1 MTVTAEAVEL
11 VAAVEPEIERLMGE
25 HRERRQHWYAHEVV
39 PWEMGRS
46 FRDDPWDES
55 QATLS
60 PEVRTALQLNLLTE
74 DNLPY
79 YHAKIAGSFPEDS
92 PMAEWSRLWT
102 AEEGQHAIAI
112 RNYLLT
118 SRNCD
123 PARLEDER
131 LATVTKGWSYEA
143 PCPIEMFAYT
153 SAQEL
158 ATRISHRNAGVKA
171 DCPVAHEVM
180 TRVAVDEN
188 HHFMFYRGVTAA
200 MLREAPGL
208 VVEAIYGALAD
219 FRMPG
224 TGIPNFNRRA
234 VVIARA
240 GIYSLRI
247 HAEQVLQPLLRHWR
261 IESLDG
267 LDARASELQEKIMAI
282 PVALI
287 AQAEAFEARL
297 SRRSKARSATV

>member
-1 MTVTAEAVEL
+1 MTVTAEAVEV

-46 FRDDPWDES
+46 FRDYPWDES

-79 YHAKIAGSFPEDS
+79 YHAKIAGSFPKDS

-123 PARLEDER
+123 PALLEDER

-188 HHFMFYRGVTAA
+188 HHFMFYRGVIAA

-208 VVEAIYGALAD
+208 VLEAIHGALVD

-287 AQAEAFEARL
+287 AQAEAFESRL
-297 SRRSKARSATV
+297 SRRSKVRSATV

>member
-1 MTVTAEAVEL
+1 MTATAESLEL
-11 VAAVEPEIERLMGE
+11 VSSVEPEISRLRGE
-25 HRERRQHWYAHEVV
+25 HRKRRQHWYAHEVV
-39 PWEMGRS
+39 PWEQGRS
-46 FRDDPWDES
+46 FRDEPWDES

-79 YHAKIAGSFPEDS
+79 YHAKIAGSFAEDS

-102 AEEGQHAIAI
+102 AEEGQHSIAI
-112 RNYLLT
+112 RNYLLA

-123 PARLEDER
+123 PAQLEDER
-131 LATVTKGWSYEA
+131 LATVTKGWSYGA
-143 PCPIEMFAYT
+143 PCPIEIFAYT

-188 HHFMFYRGVTAA
+188 HHFMFYRGVTTA

-208 VVEAIYGALAD
+208 VLEAIHAALAD

-234 VVIARA
+234 VAIARA
-240 GIYSLRI
+240 GIYNLRI
-247 HAEQVLQPLLRHWR
+247 HAEQVLQPLLRHWK
-261 IESLDG
+261 IESLVG
-267 LDARASELQEKIMAI
+267 LDARASELQAKILAI
-282 PVALI
+282 PVTLI
-287 AQAEAFEARL
+287 TQAEAFEARL
-297 SRRSKARSATV
+297 ARRGSKAAAGA

>member
-92 PMAEWSRLWT
+92 PMAGWSRLWT
-102 AEEGQHAIAI
+102 AEEGQHSIAI
-112 RNYLLT
+112 RNYLLA

-188 HHFMFYRGVTAA
+188 HHFMFYRGVIAA

-208 VVEAIYGALAD
+208 VLEAIDGALAD

-234 VVIARA
+234 VIIARA

-267 LDARASELQEKIMAI
+267 LDARASELQEKVLAI

-297 SRRSKARSATV
+297 SRRSKVRSATV

>member
-1 MTVTAEAVEL
+1 VNATTEAFEL
-11 VAAVEPEIERLMGE
+11 VASVESDIASLMDD
-25 HRERRQHWYAHEVV
+25 HRSRRQHWYAHDLV
-39 PWEMGRS
+39 PWELGRS
-46 FRDDPWDES
+46 FRDEPWNES

-60 PEVRTALQLNLLTE
+60 PEVRTALHLNLLTE

-79 YHAKIAGSFPEDS
+79 YHAKIAGSFAEDS

-123 PARLEDER
+123 PDLLEDER
-131 LATVTKGWSYEA
+131 VATVSKGWRYDS
-143 PCPIEMFAYT
+143 PCPVEVFVYT

-171 DCPVAHEVM
+171 DCAVAHEVM
-180 TRVAVDEN
+180 TRVAADEN
-188 HHFMFYRGVTAA
+188 HHFMFYRGVTSA
-200 MLREAPGL
+200 MLKQAPSL
-208 VVEAIYGALAD
+208 VVKAAYQVLSD

-234 VVIARA
+234 VAIARA
-240 GIYSLRI
+240 GIYNLRI
-247 HAEQVLQPLLRHWR
+247 HAEQVVQPLLRHWQ
-261 IESLDG
+261 IDTLDG
-267 LDARASELQEKIMAI
+267 LDARAAELQEKIMAI
-282 PVALI
+282 PGALV
-287 AQAEAFEARL
+287 AQAEAFEGRLATRAARAA
-297 SRRSKARSATV
+297 ARI

>member
-1 MTVTAEAVEL
+1 
-11 VAAVEPEIERLMGE
+11 
-25 HRERRQHWYAHEVV
+25 
-39 PWEMGRS
+39 MGRS

-102 AEEGQHAIAI
+102 AEEGQHSIAI

-208 VVEAIYGALAD
+208 VLEAIHGALAD

-267 LDARASELQEKIMAI
+267 LDAWASELQEKIMAI

-287 AQAEAFEARL
+287 AQAEAFESRL
-297 SRRSKARSATV
+297 SRRSKVRSATV